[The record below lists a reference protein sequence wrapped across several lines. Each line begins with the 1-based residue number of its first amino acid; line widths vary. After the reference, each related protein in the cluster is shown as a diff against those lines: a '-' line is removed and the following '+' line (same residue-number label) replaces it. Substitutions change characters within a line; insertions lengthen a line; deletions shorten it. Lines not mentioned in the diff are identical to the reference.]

1 MSNQNPLLNKPESV
15 IGAAKSIEGLL
26 DSKEGVSKKPQEE
39 AAPVEPKEPTEAQA
53 TEDTQEVKQ
62 KPEEQLE
69 DKVQESLDQEEASKE
84 NAIEEQETDYHQV
97 KVNGEV
103 IEVELEELKA
113 GYQKDADYRRKTEE
127 LAIEKRQ
134 VRSEQDRLTQEY
146 STKIEELN
154 NLNATLNAEVNNEL
168 NSKELDKLFEE
179 DPTEAAKIERKL
191 RRRKETISQ
200 SQVKLRQHQ
209 EQQFQK
215 ILAEEQNKVA
225 LKHPDFVYPIKG
237 ATLKTNMR
245 NYLVQRGFNDKE
257 VSSIYDSRMFD
268 VVMDGMKHLNS
279 ANRPRPNIAKKIVKP
294 SKVVR
299 SGVKVT
305 KDDKISQSRL
315 DQFKTLKKSKGDPK
329 IAADLLKRY
338 L

>member
-200 SQVKLRQHQ
+200 SQVKLRHQ

-225 LKHPDFVYPIKG
+225 LKHPDFVDPIKG